1 MSPGGSWRAVT
12 WWRVWSLQGSFN
24 RERMQSL
31 GWLVA
36 LAGVWRRRGLEG
48 APLREQL
55 RREPTSANTHPYL
68 VGLALGARLRLE
80 DEGRA
85 ADGERLAQ
93 AMASALGGI
102 GDRLFWRALA
112 PLVGLLALGLLMVH
126 RPEAV
131 AGIWVVYA
139 AMTARLRFWALRE
152 GYRRGPDVV
161 ELIDDGRIHRVAEGL
176 HVAAALLAGA
186 VGGAILSQAPIEI
199 QWPDVA
205 LAALALGWGVYV
217 AHSPGSI
224 ARWGSGVLLLSLVGV
239 GTKLMF
245 F

>member
-1 MSPGGSWRAVT
+1 
-12 WWRVWSLQGSFN
+12 
-24 RERMQSL
+24 MQSL

-48 APLREQL
+48 VPLREQL

-85 ADGERLAQ
+85 EEGERLAQ

-112 PLVGLLALGLLMVH
+112 PLVGLVGLGLLLLH
-126 RPEAV
+126 RPEVMAV
-131 AGIWVVYA
+131 VWVVYA

-161 ELIDDGRIHRVAEGL
+161 ELLDDGRIHRVTERL
-176 HVAAALLAGA
+176 HLAAALLAGA
-186 VGGAILSQAPIEI
+186 VGGAILSQAPIDPR
-199 QWPDVA
+199 WPDVA
-205 LAALALGWGVYV
+205 LAIVALGWGVWV
-217 AHSPGSI
+217 AYRPGSI
-224 ARWGSGVLLLSLVGV
+224 VRWGSGLLLISLAGV
-239 GTKLMF
+239 GSNIMF